1 MGTTEI
7 ILISAIVVPF
17 FAFGIGGYMV
27 WRINGR
33 ARRAREA
40 RAAAKGE
47 DRP

>member
-33 ARRAREA
+33 DRRAREA
-40 RAAAKGE
+40 QAAVKGE
-47 DRP
+47 EK